1 MTYRLKQ
8 SDVNEKK
15 RKNSVLYI
23 TFEVYKSL
31 ANASNLTRTINRSD
45 IYLPMEIL
53 TPLKLS

>member
-31 ANASNLTRTINRSD
+31 ANASNHLLRD
-45 IYLPMEIL
+45 LPV
-53 TPLKLS
+53 P

>member
-15 RKNSVLYI
+15 SVLYI

-31 ANASNLTRTINRSD
+31 ANVLNLLLRD
-45 IYLPMEIL
+45 LPV
-53 TPLKLS
+53 P

>member
-15 RKNSVLYI
+15 EKNSVLYI

-45 IYLPMEIL
+45 IYCCPW
-53 TPLKLS
+53 KF

>member
-31 ANASNLTRTINRSD
+31 ANVLNLLLRD
-45 IYLPMEIL
+45 
-53 TPLKLS
+53 LSVP